1 MLVGDSVALAP
12 ALAGAGREH
21 AHLVWGVGRGVSDQ
35 YGGRGGGV
43 GGGVTEPGA
52 VSALTHVRL

>member
-21 AHLVWGVGRGVSDQ
+21 AHRVWGVGRGVSDQ
-35 YGGRGGGV
+35 YGGRGV
-43 GGGVTEPGA
+43 GGGSEPEA
-52 VSALTHVRL
+52 VSTLTHVRL

>member
-35 YGGRGGGV
+35 YGGRGV
-43 GGGVTEPGA
+43 GGGGQNLRRSVP
-52 VSALTHVRL
+52 